1 MDGEIVVITGASDG
15 IGAAAARALHRHGAT
30 VVPVG
35 RSPEKTALV
44 AAHVGTDPLTA
55 DFSRLDSVRQLAEDL
70 RRRYSH
76 IDVLANNA
84 GGTWPSRQLTEDG
97 HELTFQVNH
106 LAPFLL
112 THLLR
117 DRMAGGR
124 VIVTSSGAH
133 HTGHVRLDDLDS
145 ARWYLPYSVYGTTKL
160 ENILFA
166 AELAR
171 RWAGDGITAT
181 SFHPGVVATQFGRDN
196 GIIRR
201 LYHLTQPLMKTPAQ
215 GADTLVWLATAPP
228 SDWRNGGYHLNR
240 KASRIWGQAV
250 DTTLASG
257 LWQRSSQMLGLHAE
271 IA

>member
-1 MDGEIVVITGASDG
+1 MDGKIVVITGASDG
-15 IGAAAARALHRHGAT
+15 IGAAAARALHRLGAT

-35 RSPEKTALV
+35 RSPDKTAQIG
-44 AAHVGTDPLTA
+44 AEVGTEPLVA
-55 DFSRLDSVRQLAEDL
+55 DFSQLESVRQLAGEL
-70 RRRYSH
+70 GRRYSH